1 MKDTLLA
8 VVFGGLFLIPFLP
21 LYVENDYFFPF
32 ITGKNFAFRIIVEIV
47 FAAWILL
54 ALTDEKYRP
63 KFSWIVAGFA
73 ALMGAMAVSTLLA
86 QDPHTSFW
94 SNYERMDGYITLI
107 HVFLFTIVL
116 GSVMKTDK
124 HWWWFLNV
132 SIGVALM
139 VALYGLGQQAGIF
152 DGGRGRVDSKL
163 GNAAYMAI
171 YMLFHIFFAYFL
183 MLRTK
188 VTWERVGYGVAAF
201 ILAYTLLQTGTRGTF
216 LGLVGG
222 SVVTVGYIALFA
234 RRYPHLRRYAI
245 GGVVALGVAIV
256 AFIGVRE
263 SSIIPQNSPVSRI
276 ANINIEQD
284 LQTRGKIWSMAVAGV
299 EERPLFG
306 WGLGNFNY
314 VFNEQYRADIWNQ
327 EQWFDRVHNIFL
339 DWLIA
344 GGVVGFITYFSIM
357 AAVVYYL
364 FVVPVILKRETIF
377 SVPEQ
382 AVLLGLLAAY
392 LIHNIVVF
400 DNIISYIFYGVL
412 LALIHSRVGTP
423 MPQVQTFTMSD
434 RMIGQFAAPIV
445 IIIAGFTVY
454 FINVPSMQA
463 AGDIIDA
470 MTNNTARGR
479 LEEFHSALGRG
490 SFADQE
496 IIEQLAQQAMQIART
511 PQAPENERQMIVQR
525 AELELL
531 RLADTKPGDA
541 RIHNFLASFYR
552 SIGAIEKAREQSV
565 IALSLSPNKPA
576 LHVEQALVELQ
587 ANDLVKAKEYL
598 AKGFALEERN
608 TTARIFYAAVLF
620 RLNEVDAAKEL
631 IGDTYKAEFAL
642 NDYAISSVEAVK
654 DYAYM
659 TDLYEFRIAAAPED
673 AQNRASLAFL
683 YYELD
688 QPDEAVRVL
697 EAAASEIP
705 SFAPTATCYASNI
718 SAGKD
723 PSLPCAA
730 TTTPNAN

>member
-54 ALTDEKYRP
+54 ALSDVKYRP
-63 KFSWIVAGFA
+63 KFSWIFATFA
-73 ALMGAMAVSTLLA
+73 ALMAVMAVATVTA
-86 QDPHTSFW
+86 EDPHTSFW

-107 HVFLFTIVL
+107 HVFLFTVVL
-116 GSVMKTDK
+116 GSVMQTEKI
-124 HWWWFLNV
+124 WWWFLNT

-139 VALYGLGQQAGIF
+139 VALYGLGQQADIF
-152 DGGRGRVDSKL
+152 EGARGRVDSKL

-171 YMLFHIFFAYFL
+171 YMLFHIFFAYLL

-188 VTWERVGYGVAAF
+188 VTWERVAYGVAAF

-234 RRYPHLRRYAI
+234 RRFPHLRRYAI
-245 GGVVALGVAIV
+245 AGVVALGVLIV

-263 SSIIPQNSPVSRI
+263 SSIIPAESPVARI

-284 LQTRGKIWSMAVAGV
+284 LQTRGKIWSMAMAGV
-299 EERPLFG
+299 EERPILG

-344 GGVVGFITYFSIM
+344 GGVIGFLAYFSIM

-364 FVVPVILKRETIF
+364 FVAPVILKRENIF

-392 LIHNIVVF
+392 LIHNVVVF
-400 DNIISYIFYGVL
+400 DNIISYIFYAVL
-412 LALIHSRVGTP
+412 LAIVHSRIATP
-423 MPQVQTFTMSD
+423 MKRVQSFTISEKMV
-434 RMIGQFAAPIV
+434 GQFAAPIV
-445 IIIAGFTVY
+445 IIITGFTVY
-454 FINVPSMQA
+454 FLNVPSMQA

-496 IIEQLAQQAMQIART
+496 IVEQLAQQAMQVVRT
-511 PQAPENERQMIVQR
+511 PQVPENERQLIVQR

-531 RLADTKPGDA
+531 RMADEKPGDA

-552 SIGAIEKAREQSV
+552 TIGAIPQAREQAAL
-565 IALSLSPNKPA
+565 ALSFSPNKPA
-576 LHVEQALVELQ
+576 LHVEQAIVELQ
-587 ANDLVKAKEYL
+587 ANDLGKAREYL
-598 AKGFALEERN
+598 AKAFALEERN
-608 TTARIFYAAVLF
+608 STARIFYAAVLF
-620 RLNEVDAAKEL
+620 RLNEIDAAKAL
-631 IGDTYKAEFAL
+631 ITDQYVQEFAL
-642 NDYAISSVEAVK
+642 NDYAVSSVEFVK
-654 DYAYM
+654 DYAYLAE
-659 TDLYEFRIAAAPED
+659 LYEIRVVAAPED

-688 QPDEAVRVL
+688 RPDEAVKVL
-697 EAAASEIP
+697 QVAGSEIP
-705 SFAPTATCYASNI
+705 SFKETATCYADNI
-718 SAGKD
+718 STGKD
-723 PSLPCAA
+723 PSTPCVA